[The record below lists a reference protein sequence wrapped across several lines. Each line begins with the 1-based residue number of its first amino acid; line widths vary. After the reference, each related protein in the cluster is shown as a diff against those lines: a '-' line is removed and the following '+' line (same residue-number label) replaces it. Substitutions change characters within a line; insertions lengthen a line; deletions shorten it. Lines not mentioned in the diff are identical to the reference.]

1 VRRLFTIIP
10 FATAILA
17 AGSWLSAEAATKLP
31 AACTPGKAPIAR
43 VTSVVDGA
51 TIVLD
56 DGRIVTVAGI
66 DAPLP
71 SLAAPD
77 QPSPIV
83 EAAKAALALSTSGAA
98 AAVKVAVIGDKPDR
112 YGRWRANVFA
122 ADGKPLALAAIGEGM
137 ARVHRLPGDPA
148 CVLALLDAERTA
160 RIAARGMWAT
170 PDYRIRSAL
179 DPGLAAET
187 GLFEL
192 VAGRVVSIGHGDAI
206 IFVNFSRD
214 YGEDFT
220 VLMTPAFARTLAT
233 AGIEVDA
240 LAGKRVLVRGMIE
253 ASGGPAIRVAD
264 PSDIEI
270 LGDGED

>member
-1 VRRLFTIIP
+1 M
-10 FATAILA
+10 
-17 AGSWLSAEAATKLP
+17 
-31 AACTPGKAPIAR
+31 
-43 VTSVVDGA
+43 
-51 TIVLD
+51 
-56 DGRIVTVAGI
+56 
-66 DAPLP
+66 
-71 SLAAPD
+71 
-77 QPSPIV
+77 
-83 EAAKAALALSTSGAA
+83 
-98 AAVKVAVIGDKPDR
+98 AAV
-112 YGRWRANVFA
+112 
-122 ADGKPLALAAIGEGM
+122 ADGM

-148 CVLALLDAERTA
+148 CVLALLDAERAA
-160 RIAARGMWAT
+160 RIAARGRWGT

-179 DPGLAAET
+179 DPALAAET

-220 VLMTPAFARTLAT
+220 VLLTMATVRSLAT

-264 PSDIEI
+264 PTDIEI